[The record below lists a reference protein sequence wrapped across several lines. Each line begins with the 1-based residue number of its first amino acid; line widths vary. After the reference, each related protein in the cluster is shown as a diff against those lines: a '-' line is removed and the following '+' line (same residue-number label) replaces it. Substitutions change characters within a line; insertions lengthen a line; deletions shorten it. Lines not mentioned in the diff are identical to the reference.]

1 MTEGS
6 TKTLKQPH
14 VQHSKLFTLT
24 FLPSEPDNAGAFR
37 ADPCRWFPADGLF
50 VGVVISNSVIGVSQ
64 EIYAR
69 RELEKLQLLNS
80 PSVRVI
86 RNGAEEEVAADEVVQ
101 DDLVVTGAGDQ
112 IVVDGDVLETQGLKL
127 TSRS

>member
-1 MTEGS
+1 M
-6 TKTLKQPH
+6 
-14 VQHSKLFTLT
+14 
-24 FLPSEPDNAGAFR
+24 
-37 ADPCRWFPADGLF
+37 
-50 VGVVISNSVIGVSQ
+50 IGVSQ

-86 RNGAEEEVAADEVVQ
+86 RNGAEEEVADEVVQ

-112 IVVDGDVLETQGLKL
+112 IVVDGDVLETQGLEIDESLL
-127 TSRS
+127 TGESDPIAKEVVMRSFQEVL